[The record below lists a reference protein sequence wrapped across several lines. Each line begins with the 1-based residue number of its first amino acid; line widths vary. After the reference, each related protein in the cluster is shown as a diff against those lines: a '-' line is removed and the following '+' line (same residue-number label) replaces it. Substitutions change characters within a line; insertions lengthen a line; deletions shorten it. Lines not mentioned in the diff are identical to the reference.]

1 MKHRSVLGLV
11 ALGLLI
17 ALCPQ
22 ITRTHAA
29 GMAARVV
36 AAPKPGQPIP
46 GNYKAPP
53 PAFNPVYLE
62 PGAQASCQKVAYRA
76 SARPGH
82 HPLIAYMPPA
92 TEFNYYIAIQQ
103 GVKREAARLGART
116 FMLAP
121 QSGADIAGQ
130 VRMLQDVLT
139 RKVDAIIL
147 HAHDEQAVAPLVKQ
161 AIARGIAVILV
172 NSDILGFPTPVNGVV
187 GYSEHGGT
195 FQEGR
200 YIVKMFHGRAR
211 VGVLQGL
218 PGYDSTQRINGYLD
232 AFKPYPGMKIVAQL
246 PTEWNVE
253 TGNKAAMD
261 MLQAH
266 PEINVLVAANDYIA
280 DGAAQAAQ
288 ALGRT
293 KVAIFG
299 NDGDPSA
306 FVNIA
311 GKHIVATVNTTPVIM
326 GVVALHVTMD
336 CLNKL
341 YPGGWT
347 QTPVTIVDHANVLQ
361 YLCHTENLYPKP
373 SSADLKACR
382 AR

>member
-46 GNYKAPP
+46 GNYKAPA

-76 SARPGH
+76 SARSGH
-82 HPLIAYMPPA
+82 RPLIAYMPPA

-121 QSGADIAGQ
+121 QSGADIAAQ

-139 RKVDAIIL
+139 RKVDALIL
-147 HAHDEQAVAPLVKQ
+147 PAHDEQAVAPLVKQ

-253 TGNKAAMD
+253 TGNRAAMD

-280 DGAAQAAQ
+280 VGAAKAAQ

-336 CLNKL
+336 CLNKR

-373 SSADLKACR
+373 S
-382 AR
+382 

>member
-1 MKHRSVLGLV
+1 MKRRSVLGLV

-22 ITRTHAA
+22 ITRIDAA

-46 GNYKAPP
+46 GNYKAPT

-62 PGAQASCQKVAYRA
+62 PGAQASCQKVAFHK
-76 SARPGH
+76 GH
-82 HPLIAYMPPA
+82 RPLIAYMPPA

-161 AIARGIAVILV
+161 AIGRGIAVILV

-232 AFKPYPGMKIVAQL
+232 AFKPYPGLKIVAQL

-253 TGNKAAMD
+253 TGDKAAMD

-306 FVNIA
+306 FVNIV

-336 CLNKL
+336 CLNKR

-361 YLCHTENLYPKP
+361 YLCHMENLYPKP

>member
-1 MKHRSVLGLV
+1 
-11 ALGLLI
+11 
-17 ALCPQ
+17 
-22 ITRTHAA
+22 
-29 GMAARVV
+29 MAARVV

-46 GNYKAPP
+46 GNYKAPA

-62 PGAQASCQKVAYRA
+62 PSAQASCQKVAFHK
-76 SARPGH
+76 GH
-82 HPLIAYMPPA
+82 RPLIAYMPPA

-161 AIARGIAVILV
+161 AVGRGIAVILV

-200 YIVKMFHGRAR
+200 YIVKMFHGHAR

-253 TGNKAAMD
+253 TGDKAAMD

-306 FVNIA
+306 FVNIV

-336 CLNKL
+336 CLNKR

-373 SSADLKACR
+373 SSADLKACK